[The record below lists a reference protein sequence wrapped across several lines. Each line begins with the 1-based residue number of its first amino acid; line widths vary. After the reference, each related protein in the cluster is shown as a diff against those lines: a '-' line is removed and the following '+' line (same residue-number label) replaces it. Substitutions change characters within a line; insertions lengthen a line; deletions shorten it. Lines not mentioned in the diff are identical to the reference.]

1 MSDATPHPL
10 DFLFHPRSIAL
21 VGITT
26 SNPTHWTRAFLEALL
41 EFNYDGALYL
51 VNPKGGDLLGK
62 QVFRTLAEVPDRID
76 HVVGLVPAPAAPQLV
91 VDAAAK
97 GARSIHFC
105 TAGFS
110 ETGEEEGIR
119 LEQEVLRQAKQHN
132 IRLIGPNGL
141 GVYCP
146 EARISFGVDFPK
158 DTGTVGLISQSG
170 GNGNSIIRQ
179 AALRG
184 IRFSRAISIG
194 NAADL
199 DESDFLAYLAQ
210 DSQTQVIAIYLE
222 GVKSGRR
229 FLDALRL
236 ASRAKPVVLLK
247 GGLTEGGAR
256 AVSGHTAALAGTR
269 VAWESLFRQFNVI
282 PVNALEELV
291 DVLVAL
297 RMPPPAGR
305 NVALLGAGGGASVLI
320 TDAFER
326 HGLKVPTLPAE
337 IVRRI
342 RSYTSAA
349 GNILRNPIDYSQSMG
364 NPKTMG
370 DTVRF
375 VSEWPGIDFWVG
387 FVRPGQSTR
396 PGGMSV
402 HALPVN
408 DFARGEITMGK
419 PVAIVQ
425 EMSLFPDDARE
436 VYNNIRLCV
445 SAGLPVFMSFP
456 AAANAINLVMTYR
469 ENARRK

>member
-1 MSDATPHPL
+1 LSDNEHPL

-26 SNPTHWTRAFLEALL
+26 SNPTHWTRAFLEALI
-41 EFNYDGALYL
+41 EFQYDGALYL
-51 VNPKGGDLLGK
+51 VNPKGGELLGK
-62 QVFRTLAEVPDRID
+62 TVFRALAEVPDRID
-76 HVVGLVPAPAAPQLV
+76 HVVGLVPATAAPQLV
-91 VDAAAK
+91 VEAAAK

-119 LEQEVLRQAKQHN
+119 LEQEVLRQARLHN
-132 IRLIGPNGL
+132 IRIIGPNGL

-199 DESDFLAYLAQ
+199 DESDFLDYLAQ
-210 DSQTQVIAIYLE
+210 DSQTKVIAVYLE
-222 GVKSGRR
+222 GAKNGRR

-236 ASRAKPVVLLK
+236 ASREKPVVLLK

-256 AVSGHTAALAGTR
+256 AVSGHTAALAGTQ
-269 VAWESLFRQFNVI
+269 VAWEALVKQFNVI
-282 PVNALEELV
+282 AVNALEEVV

-297 RMPPPAGR
+297 QMMAAPSGR

-320 TDAFER
+320 TDAFEK

-337 IVRRI
+337 IVTKI
-342 RSYTSAA
+342 RAYTPAA

-370 DTVRF
+370 DTVRL

-402 HALPVN
+402 HALPIN
-408 DFARGEITMGK
+408 EFARGEITMGK

-425 EMSLFPDDARE
+425 EMSLFPDDAKE
-436 VYNNIRLCV
+436 VHENIRQCV
-445 SAGLPVFMSFP
+445 RAGLPVFMSFP
-456 AAANAINLVMTYR
+456 SAANAIDLVMKYR
-469 ENARRK
+469 DAKAR